1 MQGIITSVVLSVGRV
16 ISETAIFHVT
26 LGGSYCMPTSIMS
39 PGRTMA
45 LHVYY
50 LAMETRAF
58 DKAMG
63 TATILVLSM
72 ILVNA
77 VINYFSH
84 RLTARLGG

>member
-1 MQGIITSVVLSVGRV
+1 MQGIFTMVVLSVGRV
-16 ISETAIFHVT
+16 IRETAIFHVT